1 MNKNILAAVLI
12 RVILHCVCVRVCV
25 RYYDMYICILYTT
38 ESLVNN
44 RVIFAYL
51 IVNFLQ
57 LHLQPRRFNTLT
69 LWELEVQCI
78 SIWQS

>member
-1 MNKNILAAVLI
+1 MRNISEKVLI
-12 RVILHCVCVRVCV
+12 RVILLCLRVCV
-25 RYYDMYICILYTT
+25 RYYAI

-57 LHLQPRRFNTLT
+57 LHLQPRRNNTLT